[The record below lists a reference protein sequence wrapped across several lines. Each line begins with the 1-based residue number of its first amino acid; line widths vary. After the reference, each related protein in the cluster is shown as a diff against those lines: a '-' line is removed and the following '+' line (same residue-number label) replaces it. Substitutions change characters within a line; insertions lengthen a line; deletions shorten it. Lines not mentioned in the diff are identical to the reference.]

1 MTAFKPIWQINIG
14 GVNYTEF
21 ALSNLSIGSGRS
33 NIYEQAYAGY
43 CNITLINLNQAQVAF
58 DIQESI
64 TISLQDSNGDFVP
77 IFGGEIVDIG
87 ITVQTASHVALT
99 QSINIIAVGA
109 LARLPK
115 ALTNGVLTK
124 ALDGVQIES
133 ILREVLFNTWSEVP
147 SSTTWAT
154 YTAGVTWANAEN
166 SGVGTIDTGNYELAG
181 RSSSRTDVY
190 SLVSA
195 LATSGLGY
203 LYEDAQGR
211 ISYADSTHRTNYL
224 STNGYTEISANK
236 ALARGV
242 SIQTRSGDVRN
253 EVTVAYHNGGEATAS
268 DAASI
273 ATYGQIAQIF
283 QTSLDKAADAQ
294 DQAEFYLSLRAQ
306 PQANFNALTF
316 ELTNPELTDV
326 ERDAL
331 INVFMGLPVSITD
344 LPLNMVSGQF
354 LGFVEGWTWRAGFN
368 QLSLTITA
376 SPISFS
382 LQAMRWNDVP
392 MVETWATVSPTLDW
406 QNATIVAQKGKLW
419 QTLRQTLAGKCQLRL
434 TW

>member
-1 MTAFKPIWQINIG
+1 MSDFKPIWQVTIAG
-14 GVNYTEF
+14 TNYTNYI
-21 ALSNLSIGSGRS
+21 LSDLTISSGRT

-43 CNITLINLNQAQVAF
+43 CNITLINLDQSQIAY
-58 DIQESI
+58 DITDPI
-64 TISLQDSNGDFVP
+64 TISIQDSNGDFVP

-87 ITVQTASHVALT
+87 ITVQTASQVALT
-99 QSINIIAVGA
+99 QSINVLAVGA

-115 ALTNGVLTK
+115 ALTDGVLSK
-124 ALDGVQIES
+124 ALDGEQIAT
-133 ILREVLFNTWSEVP
+133 ILGDVLFNSWNEVP
-147 SSTTWAT
+147 AALTWADYDPT
-154 YTAGVTWANAEN
+154 ITWANAEN
-166 SGVGTIDTGNYELAG
+166 NGVGTIDTGNYELTD

-195 LATSGLGY
+195 LASSGLGY

-224 STNGYTEISANK
+224 AANGYTEISANK

-242 SIQTRSGDVRN
+242 SIHTRAGDVRN
-253 EVTVAYHNGGEATAS
+253 DITLTYKNGQEASAS
-268 DAASI
+268 DATSI
-273 ATYGQIAQIF
+273 ATYGQLAQIF
-283 QTSLDKAADAQ
+283 STSLENGVDAEAQAD
-294 DQAEFYLSLRAQ
+294 FYLALRAY

-316 ELTNPELTDV
+316 ELTNPELTDA

-331 INVFMGLPVSITD
+331 INVFMGLPISIPD

-354 LGFVEGWTWRAGFN
+354 LGFVEGWSWKAGFN

-406 QNATIVAQKGKLW
+406 QNATIVA
-419 QTLRQTLAGKCQLRL
+419 
-434 TW
+434 

>member
-43 CNITLINLNQAQVAF
+43 CNVTLINLNQAQVAF

-115 ALTNGVLTK
+115 ALTNGVLSK
-124 ALDGVQIES
+124 ALDGIQIEN

-154 YTAGVTWANAEN
+154 YSAGVTWANAEN
-166 SGVGTIDTGNYELAG
+166 SGVGTIDTGNYELAA

-195 LATSGLGY
+195 LANSGLGY

-224 STNGYTEISANK
+224 SANGYTEISANK

-253 EVTVAYHNGGEATAS
+253 DVTVVYKNNNEVYAS

-273 ATYGQIAQIF
+273 STYGQIAQIF
-283 QTSLDKAADAQ
+283 QTSLENQSDAQ
-294 DQAEFYLSLRAQ
+294 DQADFYLALRAQ

-316 ELTNPELTDV
+316 ELTNPELSDI

-406 QNATIVAQKGKLW
+406 QNATIVA
-419 QTLRQTLAGKCQLRL
+419 
-434 TW
+434 